1 MLATIWTCTHEWSLM
16 SIRTTALPFAACHQP
31 LSWGSAFARSITVR
45 SLRLPR
51 AGTLMRIW
59 ATASAGVRRVSRS
72 ASAETGCSI
81 RSSVFGS
88 RSTGVTLDPGEREP
102 PGDDGDRGR
111 LRLGRL
117 QVEAAVHEDGLGS
130 GR

>member
-1 MLATIWTCTHEWSLM
+1 MLATIWTCTHEWSLI
-16 SIRTTALPFAACHQP
+16 SIRATAFTFAACRQP
-31 LSWGSAFARSITVR
+31 LSWRSAFARSMTGR

-51 AGTLMRIW
+51 AGTLMRIC

-88 RSTGVTLDPGEREP
+88 RSTEVTLDPGERKP
-102 PGDDGDRGR
+102 PVDDGDRGR
-111 LRLGRL
+111 LRLGRV
-117 QVEAAVHEDGLGS
+117 QDEAAVHEDAPGPGW
-130 GR
+130 